1 MVTFVKCEKS
11 EVNWLCHSFIFKK
24 IRQLPLFPKSQPFE
38 TILIKENE
46 VTSDSSKKK
55 WSRAKESREISLE
68 GFKLNYKRPQVS
80 CQSILQKPNRKK
92 PSLLQEEPQS
102 EVLRGHLFGLTSA
115 HLSDTDPHLRWGS
128 RVLSTVFSGT
138 HLRRWTCTPTR
149 PSNIVCV

>member
-11 EVNWLCHSFIFKK
+11 EVNWLCHSFIFLK

-80 CQSILQKPNRKK
+80 CQSILQNPTGRN
-92 PSLLQEEPQS
+92 
-102 EVLRGHLFGLTSA
+102 
-115 HLSDTDPHLRWGS
+115 HLSSRRNPSQRYLEDTYSGWHAHTSLTLTHIYGEEAGYCPHCFQ
-128 RVLSTVFSGT
+128 VHT
-138 HLRRWTCTPTR
+138 
-149 PSNIVCV
+149 